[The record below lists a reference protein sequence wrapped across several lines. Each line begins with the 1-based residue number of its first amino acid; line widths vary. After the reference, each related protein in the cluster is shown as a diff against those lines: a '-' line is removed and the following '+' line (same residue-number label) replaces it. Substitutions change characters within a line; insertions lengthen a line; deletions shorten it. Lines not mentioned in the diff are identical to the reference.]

1 MPPAPPRSPRP
12 AEPGGRGEAAEAP
25 QRPGVLQGRGRRRG
39 VAGAPP
45 PGGGRGGGCRAASLA
60 APSAG
65 ARLPAHPPPAAP
77 RGARTPG
84 QPATSRRLKKP
95 SAAGFCGE
103 ARARPVP
110 RMLALRLLNVVAPA
124 YFLGLSLVTLALQ
137 LFLFLPSLRP
147 DPASAPLLP
156 PALLHGALF
165 LFLSTNALGNY
176 VLVVQNSPD
185 ELDACGGAL
194 RAPPST
200 HFCRV
205 CARVALR
212 HDHHCFFTGNC
223 IGGRN
228 LRNFVLFCLYTS
240 LACLHSAAAGLA
252 YISAV
257 LTVSFA
263 HPLAFLTL
271 LPTAIGQFFSGAV
284 LGSEMLVILMLH
296 LWLAVGLACAG
307 FCCHQLLLILRGQTR
322 HQARRGVAGGA
333 RPWRKNL
340 QEVFGKRWLLGL
352 LVPVV
357 NVGGDGS
364 RPWDK

>member
-103 ARARPVP
+103 ARAR
-110 RMLALRLLNVVAPA
+110 
-124 YFLGLSLVTLALQ
+124 
-137 LFLFLPSLRP
+137 LRP